1 MADTYK
7 PVDNAALIKEVN
19 ELHKHKKR
27 PLSYHVQTVVAV
39 LVTIIMLFPLY
50 WMIATSFKS
59 AEEVQLVIPTLFP
72 HAFHPENYLNVLQ
85 KANFMKYY
93 WNTIV
98 MTAGILF
105 LQVSTGILAAYGF
118 AVGRFKGRAALFYV
132 VLGALMIPHQVT
144 FIPIYIMCANWNLCD
159 TFLSIDQSYIDA
171 GRIDGLSRLGTI
183 WYVLVPMSKATIFTV
198 TLVTFTN
205 GWNAYFWPKIIAKNE
220 VRRVLTVGLAQLKNT
235 FAGQAVSNYHEI
247 MAGAV
252 LAIIPVVILFLIF
265 QKYMMTGYSKAAM
278 K

>member
-72 HAFHPENYLNVLQ
+72 HEFHPENYLNVLQ

-105 LQVSTGILAAYGF
+105 C
-118 AVGRFKGRAALFYV
+118 R
-132 VLGALMIPHQVT
+132 
-144 FIPIYIMCANWNLCD
+144 
-159 TFLSIDQSYIDA
+159 
-171 GRIDGLSRLGTI
+171 
-183 WYVLVPMSKATIFTV
+183 
-198 TLVTFTN
+198 
-205 GWNAYFWPKIIAKNE
+205 
-220 VRRVLTVGLAQLKNT
+220 
-235 FAGQAVSNYHEI
+235 
-247 MAGAV
+247 
-252 LAIIPVVILFLIF
+252 
-265 QKYMMTGYSKAAM
+265 
-278 K
+278 

>member
-1 MADTYK
+1 MATQNTAM
-7 PVDNAALIKEVN
+7 DNAALIKEVN
-19 ELHKHKKR
+19 EAHKHKKY
-27 PLSYHVQTVVAV
+27 SVGYHAQTVVAV
-39 LVTIIMLFPLY
+39 IVTLIMLFPLY

-72 HAFHPENYLNVLQ
+72 HEFHPENYLNVLQ

-98 MTAGILF
+98 MTAGILL
-105 LQVSTGILAAYGF
+105 LQVGTGVLA
-118 AVGRFKGRAALFYV
+118 
-132 VLGALMIPHQVT
+132 
-144 FIPIYIMCANWNLCD
+144 IYIMCANWNLCD
-159 TFLSIDQSYIDA
+159 TFLGLILPEAVSAYYIFMLRNTFMSIDQSYIDA